1 MPTFYETKLFNGQKN
16 KQKNKKKNKKK
27 KKEKEEEKEEEN
39 NFQKKKI
46 NNILMLIKKLFL
58 SCKSN
63 SCTHYYK

>member
-1 MPTFYETKLFNGQKN
+1 MSTFYETKLFNGEKNAQK
-16 KQKNKKKNKKK
+16 KAHKKEQK
-27 KKEKEEEKEEEN
+27 KKEKEEEK

-63 SCTHYYK
+63 SCAHYYK